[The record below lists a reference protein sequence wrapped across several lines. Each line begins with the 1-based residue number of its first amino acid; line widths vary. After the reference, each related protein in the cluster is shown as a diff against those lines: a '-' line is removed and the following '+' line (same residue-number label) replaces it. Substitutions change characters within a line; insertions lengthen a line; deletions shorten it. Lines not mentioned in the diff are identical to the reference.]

1 LAFGALSGALSAAA
15 ARGGTGGLVPME
27 SNGNSLDLLV
37 DTAMSVSQDTWD
49 TGGAGAHY
57 RAGTGDTGDNGGGG
71 GNGGTSPFLRTPP
84 RGGRGARGGGGVS
97 ASEGRGKSG
106 KGSPAQGT
114 SDSGS
119 REGGAATKGTY
130 DDDNGDD
137 DDDND
142 DDDEDEDA
150 RLDAPLDAPVKEP
163 VKWSKEEDRAI
174 LIGVQQMKKSTGGGD
189 LTTET
194 WADLV
199 RETPPL
205 ADRAP
210 HEVSNR
216 CMFVDAI
223 ATGVCCGVS
232 CVCAV
237 HVVCVTAH
245 YLVQYPTE
253 HDSDTN
259 LTFSHTHTHIHMPKM
274 PG

>member
-1 LAFGALSGALSAAA
+1 MAFGAAA

-27 SNGNSLDLLV
+27 PNGNSLDLLV

-57 RAGTGDTGDNGGGG
+57 RAGTGGTGDNDGGG
-71 GNGGTSPFLRTPP
+71 GNGRTSPLLRTPP
-84 RGGRGARGGGGVS
+84 RGGRGTRGGGGVS
-97 ASEGRGKSG
+97 ASEGRGKRG
-106 KGSPAQGT
+106 KGIPAQGT
-114 SDSGS
+114 PGSGS
-119 REGGAATKGTY
+119 RGGGAATKGSY
-130 DDDNGDD
+130 DDDDGNDDNDDDDDD

-142 DDDEDEDA
+142 DEDEDA
-150 RLDAPLDAPVKEP
+150 LLDAPLDAPVKEP
-163 VKWSKEEDRAI
+163 VKEWSKEEDRAI

-205 ADRAP
+205 VDRAP

-232 CVCAV
+232 CVRVV

-245 YLVQYPTE
+245 
-253 HDSDTN
+253 
-259 LTFSHTHTHIHMPKM
+259 
-274 PG
+274 